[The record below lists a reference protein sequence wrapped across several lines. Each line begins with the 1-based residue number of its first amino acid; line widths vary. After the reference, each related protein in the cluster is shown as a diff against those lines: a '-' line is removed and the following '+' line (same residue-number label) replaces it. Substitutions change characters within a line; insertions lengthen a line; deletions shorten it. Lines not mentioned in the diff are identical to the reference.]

1 MLFFFFFLS
10 SSNGGGGGGGSC
22 FSYVRFLKFARS
34 ALFKVC
40 MQCAFFSSSSF
51 LGCVWGGVSGG
62 VGRELLF
69 LCLLFKVCAP
79 HHCRV
84 FVFDVLQL
92 NTQIR
97 QGTGL
102 HYSNSYHLSM

>member
-40 MQCAFFSSSSF
+40 MQCAFSSSSSF
-51 LGCVWGGVSGG
+51 LGCVWGGEWGGGEVVAFLVSAFQSL
-62 VGRELLF
+62 RTTS
-69 LCLLFKVCAP
+69 
-79 HHCRV
+79 
-84 FVFDVLQL
+84 LQG
-92 NTQIR
+92 ICV
-97 QGTGL
+97 
-102 HYSNSYHLSM
+102 